1 MKCKVHKV
9 STSYYLVQVTLVK
22 ALHTISDSMAASID
36 PSQYDTAKI
45 FDYSHAAPKNIAVY
59 CWSRTERGSAWWQ
72 EAEKLGKLAA
82 ESGYS
87 VITGGYSG
95 SMEAVSEG
103 ARHVVDKLASDAP
116 DEKRPEVI
124 GIVVNGQFPDRDLKG
139 NKFLTQSVD
148 APNFPRRVE
157 ILASQSRYF
166 VILPGTLGTLQELA
180 TVWTLSYIHP
190 SGLPKPVILA
200 FRDPW
205 EKVVTSLTEL
215 LKLPDNV
222 SSLVHFVD
230 DAEDCMRVIL
240 ADAAKTSAAPAA

>member
-1 MKCKVHKV
+1 M
-9 STSYYLVQVTLVK
+9 
-22 ALHTISDSMAASID
+22 SID
-36 PSQYDTAKI
+36 LAQYDSAKV
-45 FDYSHAAPKNIAVY
+45 FDYSGKAQKSIAVY
-59 CWSRTERGSAWWQ
+59 CWSRTQRGSAWWA

-103 ARHVVDKLASDAP
+103 ARNVVDSLAADGAT
-116 DEKRPEVI
+116 EKRPDVI
-124 GIVVNGQFPDRDLKG
+124 GIVVNGQFPDRDLTG
-139 NKFLTQSVD
+139 NKFLTQCVD

-166 VILPGTLGTLQELA
+166 VILPGTLGTLQELS

-190 SGLPKPVILA
+190 SGLPRPVILA

-205 EKVVTSLTEL
+205 EKVVKSLTEL

-222 SSLVHFVD
+222 SSLVQFVD

-240 ADAAKTSAAPAA
+240 ADAAATAAPSS

>member
-1 MKCKVHKV
+1 M
-9 STSYYLVQVTLVK
+9 
-22 ALHTISDSMAASID
+22 SID
-36 PSQYDTAKI
+36 LAQYDTAKV
-45 FDYSHAAPKNIAVY
+45 FDYSGKNQKNIAVY
-59 CWSRTERGSAWWQ
+59 CWSRTERGTEWWA

-87 VITGGYSG
+87 VITGGYCG

-103 ARHVVDKLASDAP
+103 ARNVVDTLAAAAAESGESSSQ
-116 DEKRPEVI
+116 EKRPEVI
-124 GIVVNGQFPDRDLKG
+124 GIVVNGQFPDRALSG
-139 NKFLTQSVD
+139 NKFLTQCVD

-166 VILPGTLGTLQELA
+166 VILPGTLGTLQELS

-190 SGLPKPVILA
+190 SGLPRPVILA

-205 EKVVTSLTEL
+205 EKVVKSLTDL
-215 LKLPDNV
+215 LKLPDSV
-222 SSLVHFVD
+222 SSLVQFVD

-240 ADAAKTSAAPAA
+240 ADAAANGAAASPS